1 MMRSTLCHLLL
12 SFVLTQSQNGRF
24 QRFIDSEKCPVSRLD
39 QEILEM
45 RVVNQSR
52 LFLPR
57 LADLADHYPGERFT
71 VSREKECQ
79 DDSPLCAVPAMR
91 GACVGQDSKVSYHF
105 LSSLLCCQCSGQET

>member
-1 MMRSTLCHLLL
+1 
-12 SFVLTQSQNGRF
+12 
-24 QRFIDSEKCPVSRLD
+24 
-39 QEILEM
+39 M

-79 DDSPLCAVPAMR
+79 DDSPFCAVPAMR
-91 GACVGQDSKVSYHF
+91 GACVGQDSKVTYHF

>member
-57 LADLADHYPGERFT
+57 LANLADHSPGERFT
-71 VSREKECQ
+71 VSKEKECQ
-79 DDSPLCAVPAMR
+79 DDSPFCAVPAMR
-91 GACVGQDSKVSYHF
+91 GACVGQDSKVSM
-105 LSSLLCCQCSGQET
+105 